1 MKKINIKSKRF
12 KSTVETQAF
21 RRKVRA
27 SKLWAELRSLKRNEQ
42 QNIDPISLGKL
53 SRSANLHHLSTFSVD
68 FYDDLNPERFKLL
81 NQKTHDTV
89 HFLFDIVLREG
100 NFDVFYRLQS
110 IIVDM
115 LAFYY
120 EDEKRYGSSEHF
132 PNTSSR

>member
-100 NFDVFYRLQS
+100 NFDVFYRLQN

>member
-12 KSTVETQAF
+12 KSTVEAQTF

-27 SKLWAELRSLKRNEQ
+27 SKHWAELRSLKRNEQ
-42 QNIDPISLGKL
+42 QNIDPISLGRL
-53 SRSANLHHLSTFSVD
+53 SKSANLHHLSTFSVD

-81 NQKTHDTV
+81 NQKTHDAV

-110 IIVDM
+110 VIVDM

>member
-27 SKLWAELRSLKRNEQ
+27 SKYWAELRSLKRNEQ

-53 SRSANLHHLSTFSVD
+53 SRSANLHHLSTYSVD

-110 IIVDM
+110 VIVDM

-120 EDEKRYGSSEHF
+120 EDEKRYGSSEYF

>member
-132 PNTSSR
+132 SDTSSR

>member
-12 KSTVETQAF
+12 KSTVEAQTF
-21 RRKVRA
+21 KRKVRA
-27 SKLWAELRSLKRNEQ
+27 SKQWAELRTNKRKQ
-42 QNIDPISLGKL
+42 QNDIDPITQSRL
-53 SRSANLHHLSTFSVD
+53 SKSANLHHLSTYSVD

-81 NQKTHDTV
+81 NQKTHDAV

>member
-1 MKKINIKSKRF
+1 MKKLNIKSKRF

-27 SKLWAELRSLKRNEQ
+27 SKLWAELRALKRKEQ
-42 QNIDPISLGKL
+42 DNIDPISLGRL
-53 SRSANLHHLSTFSVD
+53 SKSANLHHLSTFSVD

-100 NFDVFYRLQS
+100 NFGVFCRLQS

-115 LAFYY
+115 VAFYY

>member
-12 KSTVETQAF
+12 KNIVETQAF

-27 SKLWAELRSLKRNEQ
+27 SKYWANLRALKRKEQ
-42 QNIDPISLGKL
+42 DNIDPITQSKL
-53 SRSANLHHLSTFSVD
+53 SKSANLHHLSTFSVD

-81 NQKTHDTV
+81 NQKTHDAV

>member
-21 RRKVRA
+21 RRKVRS
-27 SKLWAELRSLKRNEQ
+27 SKYWAELRSLKRNEQ

-110 IIVDM
+110 VIVDM